1 MIKELNDSNFAE
13 VTSQGVVMVDFWAVW
28 CGPCRALA
36 PHVEAIAEEYEGRVV
51 VGKLDIEASE
61 KVAMDLGIR
70 AIPTIIFFK
79 NGEIVDRT
87 TGLVNK
93 KVLAEKL
100 DALLA

>member
-36 PHVEAIAEEYEGRVV
+36 PQVEAIAQEYEGRVV

-70 AIPTIIFFK
+70 AIPTVVFFK

>member
-61 KVAMDLGIR
+61 KVVMELGIR